1 MVHSAMA
8 GEQMTAVFDE
18 AARFDPTLQLTASG
32 KKRLASRY
40 VHPEDYTRRTL
51 FNAMLVAEPCVLR
64 GYNVPLQPQLK
75 TLPGD
80 HVAQAIMDWFA
91 DKADDQK
98 FRVYTGPTGVRRQ
111 LTLAEIAEKWHRN
124 RTRFGVTDLHI
135 RNSALEEIIAADQIS
150 SFNLLRR
157 STPVAQT
164 LEMFSYVI
172 SSYGHVTDSHSDAP
186 DSTNYCIT
194 GKKLWLAWD
203 TYEGA
208 KAGLQDVE
216 RVAVPAQARFDMD
229 AWLALPSARWLLDE
243 PGHTLFLPANMTH
256 KVVTLGRY
264 IGVGGFYISLPN
276 CLRLMAHWNLHIPL
290 WSKRDAAGE
299 YDFLLSDIAETVRA
313 AILDAPLMSQ
323 AERELLGCDYLNASA
338 RHFIETCP
346 AKQMRQLWVDPRFRC
361 IADTIDVPWPLP
373 ASLEAA

>member
-8 GEQMTAVFDE
+8 DEQMTAVFDE
-18 AARFDPTLQLTASG
+18 AAQFDPTLQLTASG
-32 KKRLASRY
+32 QGRLAARY
-40 VHPEDYTRRTL
+40 VDPENYTRQTL
-51 FNAMLVAEPCVLR
+51 FNAMLTAEPCVLR
-64 GYNVPLQPQLK
+64 GYNVPLQSRFG
-75 TLPGD
+75 TLPSG
-80 HVAQAIMDWFA
+80 HVAPAIMDWFA
-91 DKADDQK
+91 DKADDQT
-98 FRVYTGPTGVRRQ
+98 FRVYTGPTGVKRQ
-111 LTLAEIAEKWHRN
+111 LTLAEIASKWHRN
-124 RTRFGVTDLHI
+124 STRFGVTDLHI
-135 RNSALEEIIAADQIS
+135 RNSALEEIIAPDKIS
-150 SFNLLRR
+150 GFNLLRR

-216 RVAVPAQARFDMD
+216 RVAVSKRAKFDMD
-229 AWLALPSARWLLDE
+229 AWLSLPSARWLLVE
-243 PGHTLFLPANMTH
+243 PGQTLFLPASMTH

-276 CLRLMAHWNLHIPL
+276 CLRLMAHWILHIPL

-299 YDFLLSDIAETVRA
+299 FDFLLSDIAETVTKT
-313 AILDAPLMSQ
+313 ILEAPSKPQ
-323 AERELLGCDYLNASA
+323 SERELLGFDYLKISA
-338 RHFIETCP
+338 QHFIETCS

-361 IADTIDVPWPLP
+361 IADTIDVRWPLP
-373 ASLEAA
+373 TSLAAA